1 MPCACDLSGQDGF
14 VCVGLAEAMAKEM
27 RHEVAQQERTFPKAY
42 HHLRKRDCLRLV
54 IKDIPVV

>member
-1 MPCACDLSGQDGF
+1 MVSF
-14 VCVGLAEAMAKEM
+14 VFELAEAMAKET
-27 RHEVAQQERTFPKAY
+27 RHEVTQQGRTFPKAY